1 MNKLSTFFTFYSIK
15 INRYTDC
22 HLICFSDE
30 NGLYLVLG
38 SVYEDGPAYESGLRS
53 GDVIVTVSDWLITV
67 MDRPQVKLSQSATP
81 AENNRNITGRSP
93 SLPGR
98 GQHRQAGNIEAQRD
112 VPRYY
117 FLCARSEPRQ
127 EYYWSVL
134 VTDLYLECNYI
145 YFSSIVIIYIYYG
158 GLHYLL

>member
-1 MNKLSTFFTFYSIK
+1 M
-15 INRYTDC
+15 
-22 HLICFSDE
+22 
-30 NGLYLVLG
+30 LG

-67 MDRPQVKLSQSATP
+67 MDRPQVKPSQPATQERTSTTDI
-81 AENNRNITGRSP
+81 AGRSP
-93 SLPGR
+93 SLPSR
-98 GQHRQAGNIEAQRD
+98 GQYRQAGNIETQWN

-145 YFSSIVIIYIYYG
+145 YFPSIVIIYIYYG